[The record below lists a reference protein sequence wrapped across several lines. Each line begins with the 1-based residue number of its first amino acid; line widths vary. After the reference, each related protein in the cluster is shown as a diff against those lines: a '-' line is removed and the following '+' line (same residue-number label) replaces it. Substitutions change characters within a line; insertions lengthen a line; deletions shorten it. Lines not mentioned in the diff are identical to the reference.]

1 MINIEP
7 AIITTTNH
15 KSVYEW
21 LINQDHIPF
30 DMSSDAHGTHY
41 QLYQEFLKDINELYH
56 KTGATYYWYHKGKLS
71 FPSKYVFDSWADSV
85 LKAEA
90 PLHDSVKVDKNK
102 LRDLKLIEL
111 LS

>member
-7 AIITTTNH
+7 AISTTNN
-15 KSVYEW
+15 KSSVYEW
-21 LINQDHIPF
+21 LINQDHVPF

-41 QLYQEFLKDINELYH
+41 QLYHEFLKDINELYH
-56 KTGATYYWYHKGKLS
+56 KTGATYFWYTRGKLHHSDFTES
-71 FPSKYVFDSWADSV
+71 FP
-85 LKAEA
+85 
-90 PLHDSVKVDKNK
+90 PPGDSVKVDKNK

>member
-7 AIITTTNH
+7 AIINTTNH

-30 DMSSDAHGTHY
+30 DMSSDAHGTYY
-41 QLYQEFLKDINELYH
+41 QLYQEFLKDINELYY
-56 KTGATYYWYHKGKLS
+56 KTGATYYWYHKGKL
-71 FPSKYVFDSWADSV
+71 YADSSS
-85 LKAEA
+85 K
-90 PLHDSVKVDKNK
+90 PHDSVKVDKNK

>member
-7 AIITTTNH
+7 AITTTNH

-56 KTGATYYWYHKGKLS
+56 KTGATYYWYHKGKL
-71 FPSKYVFDSWADSV
+71 YADSSS
-85 LKAEA
+85 K
-90 PLHDSVKVDKNK
+90 PLLDSGVVHVNKNK

>member
-7 AIITTTNH
+7 AITTTNH

-21 LINQDHIPF
+21 LINQDHVPF
-30 DMSSDAHGTHY
+30 DMSSDAHGIHY

-56 KTGATYYWYHKGKLS
+56 QTGATYFWYHKGKLHGDYS
-71 FPSKYVFDSWADSV
+71 SKPLLDSGV
-85 LKAEA
+85 V
-90 PLHDSVKVDKNK
+90 HVNKNK

>member
-1 MINIEP
+1 MINIES
-7 AIITTTNH
+7 AIINTTNH

-21 LINQDHIPF
+21 LINQNHIPF

-56 KTGATYYWYHKGKLS
+56 KTGATYYWYHKGEL
-71 FPSKYVFDSWADSV
+71 YADSSSNP
-85 LKAEA
+85 

>member
-7 AIITTTNH
+7 AIINTTNH

-21 LINQDHIPF
+21 LINQDHVPF

-56 KTGATYYWYHKGKLS
+56 QTGATYYWYAKGKL
-71 FPSKYVFDSWADSV
+71 YVDTSS
-85 LKAEA
+85 L
-90 PLHDSVKVDKNK
+90 PNLSNSVKVDKNK

>member
-1 MINIEP
+1 MINIEF
-7 AIITTTNH
+7 AITTKKYLT
-15 KSVYEW
+15 VYEW

-30 DMSSDAHGTHY
+30 DMSSDAHGTYY

-56 KTGATYYWYHKGKLS
+56 KTGATYYWYYKGKL
-71 FPSKYVFDSWADSV
+71 YDDSSSRPLRDSGV
-85 LKAEA
+85 T
-90 PLHDSVKVDKNK
+90 VNKNK

>member
-7 AIITTTNH
+7 AITTTNH

-21 LINQDHIPF
+21 LINQEHITF
-30 DMSSDAHGTHY
+30 DMSSDAHGTYY

-56 KTGATYYWYHKGKLS
+56 KTGATYYWYHKGKL
-71 FPSKYVFDSWADSV
+71 YADSSI
-85 LKAEA
+85 K
-90 PLHDSVKVDKNK
+90 PLLDSGVVHVNKNK